1 MKDNISL
8 YIIGQSKGV
17 LISLEIIFYP
27 AFSVFVFLRRPL
39 IDILKKNGLNIYMY
53 VNKYVMT

>member
-53 VNKYVMT
+53 VICM

>member
-27 AFSVFVFLRRPL
+27 AFSVFVFLIRPL

-53 VNKYVMT
+53 VICM

>member
-27 AFSVFVFLRRPL
+27 AFSVFVFLIRPL